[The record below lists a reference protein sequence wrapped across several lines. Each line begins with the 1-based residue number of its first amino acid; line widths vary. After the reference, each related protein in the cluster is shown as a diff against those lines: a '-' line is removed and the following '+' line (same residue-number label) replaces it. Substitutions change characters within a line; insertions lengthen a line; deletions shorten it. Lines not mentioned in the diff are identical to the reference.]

1 MGGRREGGRR
11 KKGRRGNENRTWG
24 HVPRAPRSSAR
35 FLRPSPR
42 VVQNAGEPA
51 LKVGAD
57 SRITRQRRSRPLR
70 AGVSAKKKKKN
81 TWHFPVCSWGRTS
94 CCPVTSTPIEG
105 VRCDGSISLAVAV
118 RQLWT
123 EKIHHPIGGKR
134 DRDSL
139 GPSFSPTVQDLGVTQ
154 WLLGQWQPGRPSWGR
169 RAAGGP
175 REMDGKRG

>member
-70 AGVSAKKKKKN
+70 AGVSAKKKK
-81 TWHFPVCSWGRTS
+81 
-94 CCPVTSTPIEG
+94 
-105 VRCDGSISLAVAV
+105 
-118 RQLWT
+118 
-123 EKIHHPIGGKR
+123 IHGTFLFV
-134 DRDSL
+134 L
-139 GPSFSPTVQDLGVTQ
+139 GPDF
-154 WLLGQWQPGRPSWGR
+154 LLPCDFHSHR
-169 RAAGGP
+169 RGP
-175 REMDGKRG
+175 LRWKH

>member
-1 MGGRREGGRR
+1 MGTRTPGPSFLCSFPSPFSTRGTECRGAGTESGGRLPDHKAKAKPAPSRR
-11 KKGRRGNENRTWG
+11 CER
-24 HVPRAPRSSAR
+24 
-35 FLRPSPR
+35 
-42 VVQNAGEPA
+42 
-51 LKVGAD
+51 
-57 SRITRQRRSRPLR
+57 
-70 AGVSAKKKKKN
+70 KKKKYMALSCL
-81 TWHFPVCSWGRTS
+81 FWGRTS
-94 CCPVTSTPIEG
+94 CCPVTSTPIKG

-154 WLLGQWQPGRPSWGR
+154 WLLGQWQPARPSWGR

-175 REMDGKRG
+175 GEMDGKRG